1 MRLAPPRV
9 VQGIAKQPASAEHH
23 RAVIFKAWDLDHHLT
38 SLGSWQFSIVL
49 ALNHYFAN
57 SDYGVSSYG
66 LHPLTFFRGI
76 CIFTR
81 HKGFLMLYLK
91 GVFGEFW
98 ALFKARKRCWR
109 SRSLLRA
116 LLFIPE
122 HKCPACLW
130 LVLSWGQELCLM
142 GIFTSPEDNVILTKP
157 REEENRFTHQVL
169 LARNYVSS
177 LTNITSF
184 IFTTTSLYFYYYLLK
199 TRNVRIIAI
208 EHIAQNDKM
217 IRKQMPD
224 LMSV

>member
-1 MRLAPPRV
+1 
-9 VQGIAKQPASAEHH
+9 
-23 RAVIFKAWDLDHHLT
+23 
-38 SLGSWQFSIVL
+38 
-49 ALNHYFAN
+49 
-57 SDYGVSSYG
+57 
-66 LHPLTFFRGI
+66 
-76 CIFTR
+76 
-81 HKGFLMLYLK
+81 
-91 GVFGEFW
+91 
-98 ALFKARKRCWR
+98 
-109 SRSLLRA
+109 
-116 LLFIPE
+116 
-122 HKCPACLW
+122 
-130 LVLSWGQELCLM
+130 M